1 MVATNK
7 SIFTALAITLINQC
21 LAKTR
26 CNSDCMFY
34 DHDKSVRNYDEFKHC
49 TASSF
54 KVSSLRSKFMEIL
67 NSTYY
72 NSARCGFSGKLN
84 YALLDIAY
92 KYSYRFNH
100 KEIV

>member
-1 MVATNK
+1 MVPTYK
-7 SIFTALAITLINQC
+7 SIFTALVITLINQC
-21 LAKTR
+21 LAKTT

-34 DHDKSVRNYDEFKHC
+34 DHNKSVLDYDEFKHC
-49 TASSF
+49 TASSL
-54 KVSSLRSKFMEIL
+54 KVLTLRSKFMGIF
-67 NSTYY
+67 NSTHY
-72 NSARCGFSGKLN
+72 NSTKYGFSGKLN